1 MITIE
6 TLANPGD
13 KPTERLP
20 LSFEMR
26 SKNRLRTKLESGEE
40 VCLFLARGTVLRGG
54 DLLCADD
61 GRIVEVV
68 AKQESLL
75 QAATND
81 PLLLARAAYHL
92 GNRHVAVQ
100 IAAGRVIFAADHVLD
115 AMVSGLGLPVNVIEA
130 PFEPEAGAYGGHG
143 GHGGHAHDVAEA
155 EGNGPRIHEYS
166 KAKKR

>member
-1 MITIE
+1 MISIVAS
-6 TLANPGD
+6 ANPGD

-26 SKNRLRTKLESGEE
+26 SKNRLRTKLDSGEE

-61 GRIVEVV
+61 GRIIEVV
-68 AKQESLL
+68 AAPEHLL
-75 QAATND
+75 QATSND

-100 IAAGRVIFAADHVLD
+100 IATGRVIFAADHVLG
-115 AMVSGLGLPVNVIEA
+115 AMIRGLGLPVTEIETS
-130 PFEPEAGAYGGHG
+130 FEPEAGAYGGHG
-143 GHGGHAHDVAEA
+143 GHAHHDGSGQ
-155 EGNGPRIHEYS
+155 GNGARIHEYS
-166 KAKKR
+166 RAKKR